1 MTNSARQALEIDA
14 LLALLGRYAYSAL
27 GQARM
32 DRLSDDL
39 LAPSPQVARLRLEE
53 AGEAIEWL
61 RAADSPDQRN
71 LTPLP
76 RFQGIADVGPAVDQL
91 GVEGASLEAHDIYR
105 LLEALERADETRGR
119 LWRERAR
126 RPKLGV
132 HADRIPEF
140 GELLRELG
148 GKILANGTL
157 VDHASS
163 ELARIR
169 RHLERQRVAVHESL
183 ERFVRK
189 HFDEGRLQDDY
200 ATVRNGRS
208 VVPVKASWKGSIEG
222 VVHAASSTG
231 QTVFVEPL
239 ETIQQNNKLVSL
251 LEDEL
256 REIARILREMTEKLS
271 EREDDIR
278 SAVETLAELELIF
291 AKGRFGYEFR
301 CCLPRFSDSGE
312 LKLDWARHPLL
323 EDVLKREGRKV
334 EPLSLRLAEGKTV
347 LVISGPNAGGKTVA
361 LKTVGLLALMAQ
373 AGIPVP
379 AAEAVFPWFE
389 SVLAAIG
396 DAQSIEESMSTFSA
410 HVRMLRDM
418 LEGATARSL
427 VIIDELGGA
436 TDPYE
441 GGALGVAVVDSF
453 LEQGAFALVSTHLP
467 LLKVRAANDD
477 RILSAAMGYDP
488 KTLSPTHKL
497 LVGSPGSSAGLSM
510 AERFGLPKKVIERAR
525 EAIAEHDEQVS
536 NLIAGLQTRIAE
548 FEGKRNELR
557 IAEQRLRERER
568 EILREAEQNEKRKIA
583 ELEKRFQY
591 ALREA
596 QQANDQALR
605 QATEKVEQAS
615 AGRRALQN
623 AERALARTQRESR
636 ERLQAAVGEALG
648 KAAPATMVAPA
659 AQLKE
664 GAWVKLGGF
673 GAEGRIVRQIGEGR
687 WEVQVGQLKMQIKS
701 GDVSE
706 VLEKGPRAKGDLPE
720 GVTFKPA
727 VERDPSRLQ
736 EINVIGKRAEEACE
750 EVDKFLDEAVLA
762 EVRRLR
768 VVHGHGEN
776 ILRRAMWKLFANHV
790 HVEKYYQAETREG
803 GAGATIVE
811 VRVD

>member
-32 DRLSDDL
+32 QRLSQDL
-39 LAPSPQVARLRLEE
+39 LAETPQEARLRLEE

-91 GVEGASLEAHDIYR
+91 GVEGAVLESHDIFC

-126 RPKLGV
+126 RPKLGA

-140 GELLRELG
+140 GDLLRELG

-208 VVPVKASWKGSIEG
+208 VVPVKASWKSSIEG

-256 REIARILREMTEKLS
+256 REIARILREMTEKLA
-271 EREDDIR
+271 EREDEIR
-278 SAVETLAELELIF
+278 SAIETLAELELIF

-301 CCLPRFSDSGE
+301 CCLPRFSDTGE
-312 LKLDWARHPLL
+312 LKLEWARHPLL

-334 EPLSLRLAEGKTV
+334 EPLTLRLADGKTV

-389 SVLAAIG
+389 RVLAAIG

-453 LEQGAFALVSTHLP
+453 LDQGAFALVSTHLP

-477 RILSAAMGYDP
+477 RIQSAAMGYDP

-497 LVGSPGSSAGLSM
+497 LVGSPGTSAGLSM
-510 AERFGLPKKVIERAR
+510 AERFGLPKRVIERAR
-525 EAIAEHDEQVS
+525 EAIAEHDEEVS
-536 NLIAGLQTRIAE
+536 NLIAGLQERITE
-548 FEGKRNELR
+548 FENKREELR
-557 IAEQRLRERER
+557 ISEQRLRERER

-605 QATEKVEQAS
+605 QATEKVEQAA

-648 KAAPATMVAPA
+648 KSAPATMTAPA
-659 AQLKE
+659 AKLTE
-664 GAWVKLGGF
+664 GAYVKLGGF
-673 GAEGRIVRQIGEGR
+673 GAEGRIVRRIGEGR
-687 WEVQVGQLKMQIKS
+687 WEVQVGQLKMQVKS
-701 GDVSE
+701 SDVSE
-706 VLEKGPRAKGDLPE
+706 VLEKGPRAKGDLPD

-736 EINVIGKRAEEACE
+736 EINVIGKRADEACD